1 MIPRF
6 INIGER
12 TNVSGSAK
20 FRNLIIQDD
29 FDSALQIAR
38 QQATSGAQ
46 ILDINMDDGM
56 LDSEAA
62 MVRFVR
68 LITAEPDIS
77 RVPLMIDS
85 SKWSVIEAGLQNVQG
100 KSIANSISL
109 KEGEDNF
116 LRQGRLVRRY
126 GAAVVVMAF
135 DEDGQAETVQRKVDI
150 CSRSYAV
157 VSYRSYN

>member
-1 MIPRF
+1 MIPSF

-20 FRNLIIQDD
+20 FRNLIIQED
-29 FDSALQIAR
+29 FEGALQIAR
-38 QQATSGAQ
+38 QQADSGAQ
-46 ILDINMDDGM
+46 ILDINMDEGM

-62 MVRFVR
+62 MVRFLR
-68 LITAEPDIS
+68 LIAAEPDIC
-77 RVPLMIDS
+77 RIPVMIDS

-109 KEGEDNF
+109 KEGEPIF
-116 LRQGRLVRRY
+116 LKQAALVRRY

-135 DEDGQAETVQRKVDI
+135 DEGGQAETVERKVAI
-150 CSRSYAV
+150 CARSY
-157 VSYRSYN
+157 RLLT